1 MLNVLIR
8 FNLCCEVVFSL
19 TKKKNNTFQ
28 LRRHIE
34 STITTR
40 GQSALYDAIEKS
52 MNQFNLEEI
61 SENRWIVAITDGEDN
76 ASLKKLRSIK
86 EELNKFNINLIIVG
100 MALPKAFASILSDLC
115 KATKDGVFIETP
127 NNDDLDVAF
136 EAISNIVYGQ
146 NFIVESF

>member
-1 MLNVLIR
+1 M
-8 FNLCCEVVFSL
+8 

-34 STITTR
+34 STIKTN

-76 ASLKKLRSIK
+76 ASLKKMRSIK

-100 MALPKAFASILSDLC
+100 MALPKTYASTLSDFC
-115 KATKDGVFIETP
+115 KATKDGVFIESP